1 MSRYVPVVPVV
12 PVCSPMFLYVP
23 VCSSVFL
30 YVPLV
35 PALLAGG
42 WWLRCV
48 WGGAF
53 RLGAPTHFPGRVLL
67 QSPSP
72 PTGWGQYAAELLD
85 DMSERVRD

>member
-1 MSRYVPVVPVV
+1 MSRWSLGVGGV
-12 PVCSPMFLYVP
+12 SLGR
-23 VCSSVFL
+23 
-30 YVPLV
+30 